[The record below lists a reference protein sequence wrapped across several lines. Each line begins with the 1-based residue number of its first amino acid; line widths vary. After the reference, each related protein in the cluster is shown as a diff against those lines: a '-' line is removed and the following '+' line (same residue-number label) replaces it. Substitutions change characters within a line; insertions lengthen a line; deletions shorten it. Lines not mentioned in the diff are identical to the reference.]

1 MAFRDASF
9 IRNNNLAPITY
20 KYMRRGTIAAY
31 FLILI
36 IILLNIIIIVVHMHI
51 LYRREVSWR

>member
-1 MAFRDASF
+1 
-9 IRNNNLAPITY
+9 
-20 KYMRRGTIAAY
+20 MRRGTIAAY